1 MWCGEA
7 MPEQRPEARDKA
19 QGETMSGTGGS
30 GSGREQDEAAR
41 GDAAGYAAAGPWI
54 RRLLAPSAI
63 ALVLANLVPLY
74 GVLVLKWEVFP
85 LVFLYWLE
93 NVTVGG
99 FTVLRML
106 VNRTDEPLKL
116 VQKAFMIPF
125 FMVHYGMFTMF
136 HGFFVFVL
144 FGDGLSGDIDNMT
157 FNLVLKIIWE
167 YKLLGPAVAVV
178 ASHAFSFADNYLGK
192 GEYRQFFLVEE
203 MFRPY
208 RRIVVLHLTII
219 GGGFLIQFLGAPA
232 LALVLLVLLKTGVDA
247 VSHSR
252 SHQRKERL
260 MRRRM
265 QRLYERAKAPVDE
278 SLPDSLAAQYPGYV
292 RDREFEKRTNRV
304 PTAFAIAWLA
314 TGAVAVALILAEQ
327 RTPAIAVG
335 VLSAASLV
343 TSIVLYNIRRKIAC
357 RECGRAMEV
366 VETLAKMHELKPTQR
381 LSAGASGSRVEQR
394 WYVCHDCRKY
404 IRARLLIQNP
414 QS

>member
-1 MWCGEA
+1 

-74 GVLVLKWEVFP
+74 GVLVL
-85 LVFLYWLE
+85 
-93 NVTVGG
+93 N
-99 FTVLRML
+99 
-106 VNRTDEPLKL
+106 
-116 VQKAFMIPF
+116 
-125 FMVHYGMFTMF
+125 MF

-252 SHQRKERL
+252 SHQRKKRL

-278 SLPDSLAAQYPGYV
+278 SLLDSLAAQYPGYV

-335 VLSAASLV
+335 VLSAAAS
-343 TSIVLYNIRRKIAC
+343 TSA
-357 RECGRAMEV
+357 
-366 VETLAKMHELKPTQR
+366 P
-381 LSAGASGSRVEQR
+381 
-394 WYVCHDCRKY
+394 DC
-404 IRARLLIQNP
+404 
-414 QS
+414 